1 MVAWQS
7 PGCVNSQTVQ
17 NLAAHGCMHGTYK
30 RGAPTQAMPAGTLPA
45 SLGWTRRSCTCLP
58 ACACTSVNA
67 PGLRTLLLPA
77 YMLLHTT
84 LSAETYTPCLWLATQ
99 TACHLAPHTCLHLPG
114 CPMHFTC
121 HLQATDTTFSAKLR
135 ENLAHNGRF
144 SWDSRSPAADF
155 TVEHYAGPV
164 TYSCH
169 RFLDKNRDTLS
180 PGVHAWLCPSSG

>member
-1 MVAWQS
+1 MA
-7 PGCVNSQTVQ
+7 
-17 NLAAHGCMHGTYK
+17 
-30 RGAPTQAMPAGTLPA
+30 LPA
-45 SLGWTRRSCTCLP
+45 F
-58 ACACTSVNA
+58 CACTSVTT
-67 PGLRTLLLPA
+67 PGLHTLLLPA
-77 YMLLHTT
+77 CMLLHTT
-84 LSAETYTPCLWLATQ
+84 LSAGNTLPDSGQPPRLRVFQLPTPACICLAASNQ
-99 TACHLAPHTCLHLPG
+99 LH
-114 CPMHFTC
+114 C

-180 PGVHAWLCPSSG
+180 PGVHACG